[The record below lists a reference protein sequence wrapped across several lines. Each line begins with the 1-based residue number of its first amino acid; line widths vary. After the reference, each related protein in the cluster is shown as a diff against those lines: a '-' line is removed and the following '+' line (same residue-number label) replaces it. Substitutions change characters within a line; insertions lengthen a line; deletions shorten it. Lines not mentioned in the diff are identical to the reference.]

1 MYPDESKAIIQELK
15 DPLFESKGLRFLIK
29 REDLIHPEISGN
41 KWRKLKYNLEEA
53 RRLGFSTVLTF
64 GGAFS
69 NHIEAVAAAGK
80 LFDFKT
86 IGIIRGE
93 TRAAKNPTLTKAA
106 VNGMELHF
114 ISREAYRMK
123 EDSDF
128 IDQLH
133 EKYESFYL
141 LPEGGTNDLAITG
154 CREIVAQ
161 IDQPFDVI
169 CCPVGTGGTITGI
182 IASLDKSVKVY
193 GFPALKGYFLKN
205 DVEKFLSSIWGD
217 GFPEWR
223 LLTDYHFGGY
233 AKITNQLVAF
243 IKDFKRIN
251 SILLDPVYT
260 GKMMFGIYDLIK
272 KDHFPKGTQIIAIHT
287 GGLQGIEGFDYI
299 KKVK

>member
-15 DPLFESKGLRFLIK
+15 DPLFESKELRFLIK

-193 GFPALKGYFLKN
+193 GFPALKGDFLKN

>member
-1 MYPDESKAIIQELK
+1 VYPDESKAIIQELK
-15 DPLFESKGLRFLIK
+15 DPLFESKELRFLIK

-193 GFPALKGYFLKN
+193 GFPALKGDFLKN